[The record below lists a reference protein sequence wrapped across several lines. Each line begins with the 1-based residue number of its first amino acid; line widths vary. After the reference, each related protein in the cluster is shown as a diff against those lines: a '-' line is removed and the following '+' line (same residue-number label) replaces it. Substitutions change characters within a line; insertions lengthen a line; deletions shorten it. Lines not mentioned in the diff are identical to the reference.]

1 MAGALAYDVTQGL
14 VGTWRP
20 VRGLGGS
27 RWGPFCRCPASGA
40 LMWPRCGCTRGSCN
54 PARSSEPSG
63 SSRVP
68 ACTWAGYT
76 LQVTAASL
84 SQVSDVDVRRLW
96 NGGHGD
102 ATSHWAATPKCRG
115 WCRGNVSCSEG
126 QRGAVCPPCAED
138 GVGPWW
144 APDAAQ
150 TDGGCRSQRRG
161 RARAPD
167 FPCVARRSRQWPG
180 PPSTHPYCATA
191 QGQWLG
197 DKVAYFTREPSGQSQ
212 PTPVPRSGSVTQF
225 ANACL
230 CGLLSRVL
238 CRRAAGPR
246 VP

>member
-14 VGTWRP
+14 VGTWLP

-27 RWGPFCRCPASGA
+27 LWGPFCRCPASGA
-40 LMWPRCGCTRGSCN
+40 LMGPRCWCTRGSCN

-102 ATSHWAATPKCRG
+102 ATSHWAAMPKCRS

-126 QRGAVCPPCAED
+126 QRGAVCPPCAEAEWGPGGRPTRPRRTEAVAARD
-138 GVGPWW
+138 G
-144 APDAAQ
+144 DEHEHQ
-150 TDGGCRSQRRG
+150 T
-161 RARAPD
+161 
-167 FPCVARRSRQWPG
+167 
-180 PPSTHPYCATA
+180 
-191 QGQWLG
+191 
-197 DKVAYFTREPSGQSQ
+197 
-212 PTPVPRSGSVTQF
+212 
-225 ANACL
+225 
-230 CGLLSRVL
+230 SRVL
-238 CRRAAGPR
+238 RGGPASGRDHPAPTCTAPPPKGSGWVIRWRILQGSRLARASPHKCHDLGQ
-246 VP
+246 